1 MSTAC
6 PRRPPGAE
14 KRRLAMLYCEL
25 RQREVEYVCLS
36 RDTTESDLKQRREIV
51 AGGTVLYTDQP
62 PVRAALNGCVLVLDG
77 LERCERNVLPTLNNL
92 LENREMT
99 LEDGRMLLA
108 ADRYDELRAKHSA
121 DELRALRLERV
132 SPDFIVV
139 ALGLPIPAF
148 PGKPPP
154 LCAARGHPSARERAA
169 PRACPLRRGRS
180 GPGAPRRSRP
190 SRAQAARW
198 TPLCALASRRG
209 ASTWQ
214 ARTPWEACSSA
225 RVCVARR

>member
-99 LEDGRMLLA
+99 LEDGRILLA

-154 LCAARGHPSARERAA
+154 PPSWRRHAVPTGERPGRATQDPKATEGGGRVPA
-169 PRACPLRRGRS
+169 PRE
-180 GPGAPRRSRP
+180 GPR
-190 SRAQAARW
+190 
-198 TPLCALASRRG
+198 
-209 ASTWQ
+209 
-214 ARTPWEACSSA
+214 
-225 RVCVARR
+225 

>member
-1 MSTAC
+1 MEGGETADTARHLRWLMQKDLNHQDMFLIGRGFPSCQPPARGPCSAARTPRGGAAMSTAC

-92 LENREMT
+92 LENRE
-99 LEDGRMLLA
+99 LSLDDGRRL
-108 ADRYDELRAKHSA
+108 YSHS
-121 DELRALRLERV
+121 E
-132 SPDFIVV
+132 
-139 ALGLPIPAF
+139 
-148 PGKPPP
+148 
-154 LCAARGHPSARERAA
+154 
-169 PRACPLRRGRS
+169 
-180 GPGAPRRSRP
+180 
-190 SRAQAARW
+190 
-198 TPLCALASRRG
+198 
-209 ASTWQ
+209 
-214 ARTPWEACSSA
+214 
-225 RVCVARR
+225 